1 MIVQK
6 CKCDFGVLYVKYF
19 FDVTGHTKTR
29 LNTRSSATSIFF
41 MNCLS
46 ATTSVAFSVL
56 DYGKLYLEFLL
67 VIVQK
72 CKCDFGVLYVRYSL
86 M

>member
-1 MIVQK
+1 MFSVLDYGKLYLEFLLVIVQK

-56 DYGKLYLEFLL
+56 DYGK
-67 VIVQK
+67 
-72 CKCDFGVLYVRYSL
+72 
-86 M
+86 